1 MRSNYFAW
9 LEIGIVEHWK
19 LGILGSGKLQQCF
32 IDKLI
37 LTSKL
42 INGKR
47 FCKII
52 ILLFQYSIRTS
63 LILIVV
69 EIPIRPVI
77 TVSGDREQE
86 PP

>member
-19 LGILGSGKLQQCF
+19 LGILGSG
-32 IDKLI
+32 
-37 LTSKL
+37 KL